1 MNKDLVRMLA
11 IAAALFAAMGA
22 AAFLYIQ
29 QRDAAKLAEAEAI
42 AKAEADRFERPHSR
56 SLGPDD
62 APVTLVE
69 FFDPECE
76 SCRAV
81 HGGVKALL
89 ERYPESVRLVLRYMP
104 LHGNSKYAATALE
117 AAGEQGQYFTFLDT
131 LYHYQPI
138 WGSHRDPRPELI
150 PVYADELGLDM
161 ERFKKALENPAYM
174 RRVEIDQED
183 GKALGVKGTPSF
195 FVNGKP
201 LLRLDFKE
209 LVGMIESELGR

>member
-11 IAAALFAAMGA
+11 IAAGLLALMGGA
-22 AAFLYIQ
+22 AYFYIQ
-29 QRDAAKLAEAEAI
+29 QRDAAKLAEAEAL
-42 AKAEADRFERPHSR
+42 AKEEAQRFERPHSR
-56 SLGPDD
+56 SMGPAD

-81 HGGVKALL
+81 HPGIKNLL
-89 ERYPESVRLVLRYMP
+89 KRYPESVRLVLRYMP
-104 LHGNSKYAATALE
+104 LHGNSTYAATALE
-117 AAGEQGQYFTFLDT
+117 AAGEQGQYFAFLDT

-138 WGSHRDPRPELI
+138 WGSHQSPRPELI

-161 ERFKKALENPAYM
+161 EAFRKGLESPEYR
-174 RRVEIDQED
+174 RRVEIDHAD
-183 GKALGVKGTPSF
+183 GKALGVKGTPTF

-201 LLRLDFKE
+201 LLRLDFRE
-209 LVGMIESELGR
+209 LVKMIEAELGR